1 MSFAPFVFL
10 LLFLTSFA
18 LADVY
23 RPPQDVIL
31 IHPVNIT
38 NVSQS
43 VTLGFDMWALPT
55 GLSENV
61 TVHLQHP
68 NGTVDLISSTTNG
81 PIDGVIPCS
90 QVYAGVV
97 TASPVV
103 LDAVGKWVHSP
114 LSTKQSLTHGAQT

>member
-1 MSFAPFVFL
+1 MSFARPFVLL

-38 NVSQS
+38 NVSQP

-81 PIDGVIPCS
+81 PTDGVIPCS
-90 QVYAGVV
+90 QVYSELYVECRC
-97 TASPVV
+97 
-103 LDAVGKWVHSP
+103 
-114 LSTKQSLTHGAQT
+114 SL